1 MTFMYITIYF
11 FFNKQGQPSGDAF
24 VQMSS
29 EEAAYQCSQQRH
41 HHNMVFGERIGSIE
55 VFQCSGNDMNQ
66 ILTGGAIQR

>member
-1 MTFMYITIYF
+1 MNFMYITVYF

-55 VFQCSGNDMNQ
+55 VFQCSRKDMN
-66 ILTGGAIQR
+66 LKEPVQR